1 MKRYNI
7 KYKNNKIG
15 GFDIKLKNIVLI
27 SEKDN
32 NLFREKNYNSTFGF
46 LKNNGFNQII
56 KMSKKFFGD
65 LSDKTFVD
73 LGSGDGRIVIW
84 ASKYF
89 KKSIGIELSET
100 RHNEAINIKSKI
112 KNSENITF
120 YNKDLLNHNYS
131 DFDVIFISS
140 LLFPE
145 HLIDKISLK
154 IKNEVNSNTLVFSS
168 RQLNI
173 DEDYENISINQSWS
187 DNSSLFLYKI

>member
-145 HLIDKISLK
+145 HLIDKIKQNLIVQSLLYIQMK
-154 IKNEVNSNTLVFSS
+154 TTLRMF
-168 RQLNI
+168 
-173 DEDYENISINQSWS
+173 
-187 DNSSLFLYKI
+187 YK